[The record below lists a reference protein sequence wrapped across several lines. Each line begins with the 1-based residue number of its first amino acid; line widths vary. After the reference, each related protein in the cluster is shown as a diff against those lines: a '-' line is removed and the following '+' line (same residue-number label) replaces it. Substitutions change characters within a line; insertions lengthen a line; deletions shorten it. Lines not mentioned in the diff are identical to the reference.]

1 MRNLLHNGKADLPSA
16 NIEYRAEQHWVIYVL
31 PIFYVVV
38 GIVGILPAIFG
49 IGALRLVGYGLLF
62 LLFKGCKRV
71 LEIQKTKIF
80 LSSTHLCIQQ
90 GILSITLNDIALEK
104 LEGIE
109 LNQSLIGKY
118 LNYGTLY
125 VSTGE
130 LSQNY
135 QIKDPF
141 TLRSKILKK

>member
-1 MRNLLHNGKADLPSA
+1 MRNLLNNGNADLPST
-16 NIEYRAEQHWVIYVL
+16 NIEYRADQHWIMYVL
-31 PIFYVVV
+31 PTIYVIV
-38 GIVGILPAIFG
+38 GLVGILPAIFG
-49 IGALRLVGYGLLF
+49 IGTLRLVGYGLLF
-62 LLFKGCKRV
+62 LLFKGCKRI

-90 GILSITLNDIALEK
+90 GIFSNTLNDIALEK
-104 LEGIE
+104 LEGIQ
-109 LNQSLIGKY
+109 LNQSFIGKY